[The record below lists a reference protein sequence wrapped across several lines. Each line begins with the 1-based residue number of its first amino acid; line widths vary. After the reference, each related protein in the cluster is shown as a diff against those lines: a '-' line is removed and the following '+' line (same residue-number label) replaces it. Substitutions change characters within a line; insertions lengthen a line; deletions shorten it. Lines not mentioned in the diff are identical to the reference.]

1 MCTRQ
6 LAYRWRPRGAASV
19 RRRPGEGDRHPGVA
33 EAAQH
38 ALQRGAGVL
47 LRSRDQ
53 VALLRGGLDPP
64 VGELVELALAVRV
77 VGDNRAQ
84 PVEDAPL
91 PRGHVARVRVDAHLA
106 EGGLRQGDLG
116 AAPVLRH
123 LDRALVDP
131 REVHLGVDT
140 AGGDEQRALAL
151 DERRHE
157 AGVLLQVDDQL
168 EVGGRG
174 LVDAQVLQRQQ
185 QGRLAAVDRPGA
197 EGMGQ
202 RRPPGGEAQQRHQ
215 DQRDHQHQRARAHEQ
230 TGEPAPSAR
239 GCGRR
244 ALLAAAS
251 RVPPGSR
258 SSVRT
263 GFHASTCTRLD
274 WRPCAIDGL
283 APPTWRSARSGWRW
297 QPGPAAARRVPT
309 KRSSTCCGGRSTS
322 ASPSSTW
329 RTPAA
334 TTVAASGWPA
344 RRSAATAIASPSPP
358 PSATGR
364 WTRWSRPPAA
374 SAAGTT
380 GRSSG
385 RPGRSMGRCRG
396 WEWSRSTSGSSTIR
410 TCGRWSRTSSSTSWS
425 SRSSRARSGPT
436 GSRSARAPAG
446 STRVPPPC
454 ARAARRPHGRPSLP
468 APRFPDHG
476 PGPDARPGAGPLRA
490 HPAGGGRRAA
500 HVRRRGAARGA
511 GHRLRPA
518 RPDRRRP
525 GPDRR
530 AAPGGVPPRRPGRAP
545 RPGGSAMTAGT
556 AGPHRRGASGAGVE
570 RSAALFERA
579 RARIPG
585 GVNSPV
591 RAFGSVGGTP
601 RFIARGQG
609 PWIWDVDG
617 NRYVDMVLSWGP
629 LIAGHAHPRVVE
641 AVQAATARGTSFGAP
656 TGAEVELAEEVARR
670 VPSAAKL
677 RMVSSGT
684 EATMSAVRLA
694 RAATGRAKVVKF
706 AGCYHGHADGLLAAA
721 GSGVATFG
729 LPDSPGV
736 TGAQTADTVVLPYDH
751 EAALAELFARA
762 GREIAAVLVEPIAAN
777 MGVVPP
783 TTGFLAALRDQTRR
797 AGALLIVDEVLTGFR
812 VHRAGAVG
820 LYSLEPDLVTFG
832 KVIGGG
838 LPAAAYGGRAE
849 LMALVAPEGPV
860 YQAGTLS
867 GNPLATAA
875 GLATLALLDEA
886 AYAHLDVVARSLTD
900 GLQEAFDAAGRSE
913 ERRVG

>member
-185 QGRLAAVDRPGA
+185 QGRLAAVDRPLAAPPSGPAGA
-197 EGMGQ
+197 GVG
-202 RRPPGGEAQQRHQ
+202 
-215 DQRDHQHQRARAHEQ
+215 
-230 TGEPAPSAR
+230 
-239 GCGRR
+239 R
-244 ALLAAAS
+244 ALRL
-251 RVPPGSR
+251 PG
-258 SSVRT
+258 
-263 GFHASTCTRLD
+263 
-274 WRPCAIDGL
+274 
-283 APPTWRSARSGWRW
+283 
-297 QPGPAAARRVPT
+297 
-309 KRSSTCCGGRSTS
+309 
-322 ASPSSTW
+322 
-329 RTPAA
+329 
-334 TTVAASGWPA
+334 
-344 RRSAATAIASPSPP
+344 
-358 PSATGR
+358 
-364 WTRWSRPPAA
+364 
-374 SAAGTT
+374 AAGRQGQDPGLR
-380 GRSSG
+380 GRA
-385 RPGRSMGRCRG
+385 RPGRRLGRRGCR
-396 WEWSRSTSGSSTIR
+396 R
-410 TCGRWSRTSSSTSWS
+410 
-425 SRSSRARSGPT
+425 P
-436 GSRSARAPAG
+436 ARAPGGQRPDGVLGVRAESRPRAG
-446 STRVPPPC
+446 RDRGRGGRRRGG
-454 ARAARRPHGRPSLP
+454 ALAARRPHGRPSLP

-783 TTGFLAALRDQTRR
+783 RPEFLTTLREQTRR

-820 LYSLEPDLVTFG
+820 RYDLDPDLLTFG

-838 LPAAAYGGRAE
+838 LPAAAYGGRAD
-849 LMALVAPEGPV
+849 LMKLVAPEGPV

-875 GLATLALLDEA
+875 GLATLELLDDA
-886 AYAHLDVVARSLTD
+886 AYARLDEVAGRLAS
-900 GLQEAFDAAGRSE
+900 GLQEAFDAAGVPAAVQRAGNLFSAFMTSAE
-913 ERRVG
+913 VADYDAARKQDTAAYARFFHAMLDRGVYLPASAFEAWFVSIAHGDDEVEHVLAAARDAAASMSPQRTSTTPTIP